1 MRGKTLFFAAL
12 IAFLIFSLVRVFK
25 TDTSNPEA
33 VLKSYLN
40 NWQSENCR
48 SMYPLLSER
57 AKQELTRQRVNNAVD
72 YLAYSAENRKD
83 LTSWILH
90 SRHVG
95 QNTARFDVDLM
106 SRDLFGKVTT
116 EQVTFNVVLQQD
128 GWRVDSYKSGTV
140 YALP

>member
-1 MRGKTLFFAAL
+1 MRGKTIFFVAL
-12 IAFLIFSLVRVFK
+12 IAFLIFSLAKVFR

-57 AKQELTRQRVNNAVD
+57 ARKELMRQRVNNAVD

-83 LTSWILH
+83 LVGWTLH

-95 QNTARFDVDLM
+95 QSGSRFEVDLR
-106 SRDLFGKVTT
+106 SRDLFGKTTT
-116 EQVTFNVVLQQD
+116 EQATFYLVLQQD
-128 GWRVDSYKSGTV
+128 GWRIDSYKSGTV